1 MAMNDPEWRLRQIDL
16 EEEVRYG
23 RISPAEVLK
32 RWIWGFGTLIVVLIL
47 IAIIAA
53 ICELTRAHP

>member
-16 EEEVRYG
+16 EDEVRY
-23 RISPAEVLK
+23 RQISPAEMLK
-32 RWIWGFGTLIVVLIL
+32 RRIWGLGGLIVVLIV

-53 ICELTRAHP
+53 IL